1 MPCAFGL
8 EPSPIWHYICSV
20 IFIRIRRSYEGKICT
35 RSHILI
41 QGATKMLRFPNL
53 LILPDKVYSLSIE
66 ELNSKRASDRFLID
80 HTVRGVNF
88 SDPLDAWMTSLAV
101 SKEFLEDYGLY
112 KLKIPLEWL
121 LIRFLRHHVETDSL
135 NLLSTDDGQVLTS
148 ANFKEYLGR
157 EFASE
162 AAEEI
167 LRTLLKSWAGVH
179 PGGAVEFRDLFVST
193 DITLEIFASSLEALI
208 SQGHIKELGQ
218 NVYVVK

>member
-1 MPCAFGL
+1 
-8 EPSPIWHYICSV
+8 
-20 IFIRIRRSYEGKICT
+20 
-35 RSHILI
+35 
-41 QGATKMLRFPNL
+41 
-53 LILPDKVYSLSIE
+53 
-66 ELNSKRASDRFLID
+66 
-80 HTVRGVNF
+80 
-88 SDPLDAWMTSLAV
+88 
-101 SKEFLEDYGLY
+101 LY